1 MKNITLLLIAIV
13 ALIGCGEQ
21 GGTDVSTDIVAKANA
36 AKQSV
41 SEEETKNEHAKAT
54 GDDVMP
60 EPHPE
65 TVELDEEQV
74 ERGKVLFN
82 QICVACHQPD
92 GAGRAGL
99 APRLN
104 SPDFL
109 GLANDTYI
117 KDTIL
122 NGRPG
127 TAMIGYKVMPN
138 VADNVDDLVVYI
150 RSWQNDY
157 ATFRDYHVDWT
168 ATIDGDPKEGQ
179 KAFRNFCASC
189 HGINGGGYADGG
201 SGPGIGLPGFLDVA
215 SDDYIKKT
223 IQVGRAGTAMKPF
236 GHGRGLAN
244 IDETDINNIVAYLR
258 SLQD

>member
-1 MKNITLLLIAIV
+1 MKNITLLLIMIL

-21 GGTDVSTDIVAKANA
+21 SGTDASTNAVSGAGTEK
-36 AKQSV
+36 V
-41 SEEETKNEHAKAT
+41 SAKAT
-54 GDDVMP
+54 GDDVIP
-60 EPHPE
+60 EPNPVVAE
-65 TVELDEEQV
+65 VDEEQAKKG
-74 ERGKVLFN
+74 EELFN
-82 QICVACHQPD
+82 QMCVACHQPE

-117 KDTIL
+117 KNTIL
-122 NGRPG
+122 EGRPG
-127 TAMIGYKVMPN
+127 TAMMSYKLLPN
-138 VADNVDDLVVYI
+138 VADNVDNLVAYI

-157 ATFRDYHVDWT
+157 ATFRDYNVDWT
-168 ATIDGDPKEGQ
+168 GTIGGNAHEGQ
-179 KAFRNFCASC
+179 KAFRNFCSSC
-189 HGINGGGYADGG
+189 HGVNGGGYADGG
-201 SGPGIGLPGFLDVA
+201 SGPGIGLPGFLAVA

-244 IDETDINNIVAYLR
+244 IDETNINNIVVYLR